1 NYCNLDDQPAFKGVN
16 TTTEFMTKYIFD
28 MLAAAARADSLG
40 RKGSELSAIR
50 VTISE
55 SHIAR
60 AWYEAAIH

>member
-1 NYCNLDDQPAFKGVN
+1 
-16 TTTEFMTKYIFD
+16 MTKYIFD
-28 MLAAAARADSLG
+28 MLAAAARTDSLG